1 MTGNAKP
8 LGDLIFK
15 HYTLSL
21 SMTSSIRT
29 HFHRFGDWF
38 SQTYPG
44 LLLKNIGKTVK
55 QFSEPCFKKNVHSFS
70 ILEDSLPGDTWRFIH
85 NLESIH
91 PWGVK
96 NKTHQ
101 VAQLLQICLSK
112 LYRPNRQCH
121 PKKVVLVKE
130 SSQPKFLVWDY
141 FLLVALIQELEL
153 SRFLKTL
160 APHILGQRIPVLVR
174 P

>member
-55 QFSEPCFKKNVHSFS
+55 QFSEPCLKKNVHSFS

-112 LYRPNRQCH
+112 SSNHIDQTADVT
-121 PKKVVLVKE
+121 PKR
-130 SSQPKFLVWDY
+130 WY
-141 FLLVALIQELEL
+141 
-153 SRFLKTL
+153 
-160 APHILGQRIPVLVR
+160 
-174 P
+174 

>member
-55 QFSEPCFKKNVHSFS
+55 QFSEPCLKKNVHSFS

-91 PWGVK
+91 PWGMKKKDTSGGSIAANMFEQIILTKQPMSPQKGGISQGILPK
-96 NKTHQ
+96 N
-101 VAQLLQICLSK
+101 S
-112 LYRPNRQCH
+112 
-121 PKKVVLVKE
+121 
-130 SSQPKFLVWDY
+130 
-141 FLLVALIQELEL
+141 
-153 SRFLKTL
+153 
-160 APHILGQRIPVLVR
+160 
-174 P
+174 

>member
-55 QFSEPCFKKNVHSFS
+55 QFSEPCLKKTFIASASLRIHY
-70 ILEDSLPGDTWRFIH
+70 LEIPGDSFITWRA
-85 NLESIH
+85 SI
-91 PWGVK
+91 PGVWK
-96 NKTHQ
+96 IKHIRWLNCCKYVWANYIDQTAN
-101 VAQLLQICLSK
+101 VT
-112 LYRPNRQCH
+112 
-121 PKKVVLVKE
+121 PKKVVLVRE
-130 SSQPKFLVWDY
+130 SPKK
-141 FLLVALIQELEL
+141 IL
-153 SRFLKTL
+153 S
-160 APHILGQRIPVLVR
+160 LGVFFIGCLNSGIRIAQIFVGSFSWSP
-174 P
+174 

>member
-55 QFSEPCFKKNVHSFS
+55 QFSEPCLKKNVHSFS

-121 PKKVVLVKE
+121 PKKVVVVKE
-130 SSQPKFLVWDY
+130 SSEK
-141 FLLVALIQELEL
+141 IL
-153 SRFLKTL
+153 S
-160 APHILGQRIPVLVR
+160 LGVFFIGCLNSGIRIAQIFVGSFSWSP
-174 P
+174 